1 MREYRYRVD
10 AEGRVFHDGS
20 EIVDPPT
27 LRFFLLAM
35 TRTPEGRWLAVCQ
48 GERNWFEP
56 DETPFVV
63 QRVRPVLRDGAVE
76 GLELVLAG
84 EYREPLDPET
94 LDSARGRLRCRVRRG
109 AFPARFGR
117 SLSSSV
123 CITGEGGAAVV
134 VWAGGAIPSRT
145 RRTPEPRGGR
155 ADGLRHPWRSRA
167 RQEKRAVAGPAPPPG
182 R

>member
-1 MREYRYRVD
+1 MREYRDRVD
-10 AEGRVFHDGS
+10 TDGRIFHDGS
-20 EIVDPPT
+20 EVVDPLT

-63 QRVRPVLRDGAVE
+63 QRVRPVLRDGALD

-84 EYREPLDPET
+84 DYREPLDPET
-94 LDSARGRLRCRVRRG
+94 LDSAGGRLHCRVRRG

-117 SLSSSV
+117 LALQQL
-123 CITGEGGAAVV
+123 GPHLQDGGGQAVLV
-134 VWAGGAIPSRT
+134 L
-145 RRTPEPRGGR
+145 GGR
-155 ADGLRHPWRSRA
+155 RYPILERERSP
-167 RQEKRAVAGPAPPPG
+167 ELT
-182 R
+182 

>member
-56 DETPFVV
+56 EETPFVV
-63 QRVRPVLRDGAVE
+63 QRLRPLARDGGIEAI
-76 GLELVLAG
+76 ELVLAG

-94 LDSARGRLRCRVRRG
+94 LDSACGRLRCRVRRG

-117 SLSSSV
+117 LALQQL
-123 CITGEGGAAVV
+123 GPHLRDEGGQAVLV
-134 VWAGGAIPSRT
+134 LGRRRYPILERE
-145 RRTPEPRGGR
+145 RTPE
-155 ADGLRHPWRSRA
+155 LT
-167 RQEKRAVAGPAPPPG
+167 
-182 R
+182 

>member
-35 TRTPEGRWLAVCQ
+35 TRTPEGQWLAVCQ
-48 GERNWFEP
+48 GERNWFES
-56 DETPFVV
+56 DETPFVI
-63 QRVRPVLRDGAVE
+63 QRLRPVLRGGVVE

-94 LDSARGRLRCRVRRG
+94 LESAGGRLHCRVRGG
-109 AFPARFGR
+109 ALPARFARLALQQLGPHLR
-117 SLSSSV
+117 D
-123 CITGEGGAAVV
+123 EGGQPVLV
-134 VWAGGAIPSRT
+134 L
-145 RRTPEPRGGR
+145 GGR
-155 ADGLRHPWRSRA
+155 RHPILERERTT
-167 RQEKRAVAGPAPPPG
+167 ELT
-182 R
+182 

>member
-20 EIVDPPT
+20 EVVDPPT

-48 GERNWFEP
+48 GEQNWFEP
-56 DETPFVV
+56 EETPFVI
-63 QRVRPVLRDGAVE
+63 QRVRPVLREGALD

-84 EYREPLDPET
+84 DHREPLDPDT
-94 LDSARGRLRCRVRRG
+94 LGSERGRLYCRVRRG

-117 SLSSSV
+117 LALQQL
-123 CITGEGGAAVV
+123 GPHLRDEGGRPTLVL
-134 VWAGGAIPSRT
+134 GTRHFPIRESERT
-145 RRTPEPRGGR
+145 ADRT
-155 ADGLRHPWRSRA
+155 
-167 RQEKRAVAGPAPPPG
+167 
-182 R
+182 

>member
-35 TRTPEGRWLAVCQ
+35 TRTPEGQWLAVCQ

-63 QRVRPVLRDGAVE
+63 QRLRPVLRGGAVE

-94 LDSARGRLRCRVRRG
+94 LESAGGRLHCRVRRG

-117 SLSSSV
+117 LALQQL
-123 CITGEGGAAVV
+123 GPHLRDEGGQPVLFL
-134 VWAGGAIPSRT
+134 GGRRHPILERE
-145 RRTPEPRGGR
+145 RTPE
-155 ADGLRHPWRSRA
+155 LT
-167 RQEKRAVAGPAPPPG
+167 
-182 R
+182 

>member
-117 SLSSSV
+117 LALQQL
-123 CITGEGGAAVV
+123 GPHLRDEGGQPVL
-134 VWAGGAIPSRT
+134 GGRRYPILERE
-145 RRTPEPRGGR
+145 RTPE
-155 ADGLRHPWRSRA
+155 LT
-167 RQEKRAVAGPAPPPG
+167 
-182 R
+182 

>member
-35 TRTPEGRWLAVCQ
+35 TRTPEGQWLAVCQ
-48 GERNWFEP
+48 GERNWFES

-63 QRVRPVLRDGAVE
+63 QRLRPVLRDGAVE

-94 LDSARGRLRCRVRRG
+94 LESAGGRLHCRVRRG

-117 SLSSSV
+117 LALQQL
-123 CITGEGGAAVV
+123 GPHLRDEGGQPVLV
-134 VWAGGAIPSRT
+134 L
-145 RRTPEPRGGR
+145 GGR
-155 ADGLRHPWRSRA
+155 RHPILERERIP
-167 RQEKRAVAGPAPPPG
+167 ELT
-182 R
+182 